1 MTEVMSTRGVTVGF
15 SAQGHIPEGTYTETI
30 YRLFVDGKYQEV
42 VSLLSVELQNFPRS
56 RAALSLLGY
65 SYYMLQDFPSAI
77 RMYEQLTKIC
87 PQVTE
92 YKIYLAQCLYKNGQY
107 PEATRASYQIEDPQF
122 AMRVALLQASIKYEQ
137 EDLRGC
143 LALVDQC
150 APDDP
155 DTVVQHGCV
164 AFKEGDFEKAREFFS
179 EAMNTT
185 GYQAD
190 LAYNIALCYYK
201 LEQHSAA
208 LKHLGE
214 IIERGVREHPELG
227 VGSRADGVDGRSVGN
242 SQVLK
247 DTALVEAFNLRAAI
261 EYSMKRSGHIAAAQE
276 ALQEMPPREEDE
288 LDPVTLHN
296 EAIMNVESDINGG
309 FRKLNFL
316 IKNPPFPPQTF
327 GNLLLQYC
335 QHEHFDIA
343 ADVLAENAHLTFNS
357 LTPELYDFLDATITV
372 QASPAEG
379 YHKFDN
385 LAKKHIDG
393 LRKLTK
399 KLQDARLGRDND
411 ATKAALR
418 ELDQKVDEYIPVLM
432 SMAKIYWD
440 KEHYSMVEKIL
451 KQNYEFCVDHQVWQL
466 NVAHVLYVQGK
477 YQESIHSYEPIV
489 QRAEMIL
496 DVKAI
501 VLANLCVAFIM
512 TSQNEKA
519 EELMKR
525 IEKEVSRYEQVTG
538 VTKAYLTLNP
548 KEERLAV
555 EEPDRQCFHLCI
567 VNLVIGTLYCAKG
580 NFEFGISRIMKSLE
594 PYERKLGTDTWY
606 YAKRGK
612 C

>member
-1 MTEVMSTRGVTVGF
+1 MTDVMSTRGVGVGF
-15 SAQGHIPEGTYTETI
+15 GPQGHIQEGTYTETI
-30 YRLFVDGKYQEV
+30 YRLIVDGKYQEV
-42 VSLLSVELQNFPRS
+42 INHLLMELQNFPRS

-65 SYYMLQDFPSAI
+65 SYYMLQDFASAV

-87 PQVTE
+87 PQVKE
-92 YKIYLAQCLYKNGQY
+92 YRVYLAQCLYKNGQY
-107 PEATRASYQIEDPQF
+107 PEAIRESYQVDDAQF

-155 DTVVQHGCV
+155 DTIVQHGCV
-164 AFKEGDFEKAREFFS
+164 AFKEGDFDKAREHFA
-179 EAMNTT
+179 EAMSTT

-201 LEQHSAA
+201 TEQHSAA

-227 VGSRADGVDGRSVGN
+227 VGSRAEGIDGRSVGN

-261 EYSMKRSGHIAAAQE
+261 EYSMKRSGHVEAAQE

-296 EAIMNVESDINGG
+296 EAVMNIENDINGG

-316 IKNPPFPPQTF
+316 IKNPPFPAQTF
-327 GNLLLQYC
+327 GNLLLLYC
-335 QHEHFDIA
+335 EHEHFDVA
-343 ADVLAENAHLTFNS
+343 ADILAENAHLTFNS
-357 LTPELYDFLDATITV
+357 LSPELYDFLDAMITV
-372 QASPAEG
+372 QAGAAEG
-379 YHKFDN
+379 YQKFDN

-399 KLQDARLGRDND
+399 KLQDARLSRDNES
-411 ATKAALR
+411 TKLALR

-440 KEHYSMVEKIL
+440 RDNYSKVEKIL
-451 KQNYEFCVDHQVWQL
+451 KQNYEFCVDHQTWQL
-466 NVAHVLYVQGK
+466 NVAHVLYIQGK
-477 YQESIHSYEPIV
+477 YQEAIHSYEPVV
-489 QRAEMIL
+489 QRAEAVL

-501 VLANLCVAFIM
+501 VLANLCAAYIM
-512 TSQNEKA
+512 ISKNEKA
-519 EELMKR
+519 EDLMKR
-525 IEKEVSRYEQVTG
+525 IEKEVSYIE
-538 VTKAYLTLNP
+538 LP
-548 KEERLAV
+548 
-555 EEPDRQCFHLCI
+555 
-567 VNLVIGTLYCAKG
+567 
-580 NFEFGISRIMKSLE
+580 
-594 PYERKLGTDTWY
+594 
-606 YAKRGK
+606 
-612 C
+612 